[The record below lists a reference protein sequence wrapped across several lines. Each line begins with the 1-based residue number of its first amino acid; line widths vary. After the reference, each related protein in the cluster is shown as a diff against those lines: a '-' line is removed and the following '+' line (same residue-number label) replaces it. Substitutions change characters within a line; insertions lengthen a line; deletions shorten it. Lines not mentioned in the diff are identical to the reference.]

1 MTATPIPT
9 CDYTLIVYT
18 IVVHYMVLLTRY
30 ERGGGSGFNCG
41 SSVNRLS
48 GGKLPTTTVKK
59 GGTLRRSKGEVEE
72 KEEGEVPSLHLQTL

>member
-41 SSVNRLS
+41 SSVIRLS
-48 GGKLPTTTVKK
+48 GGETYPTTTVKQK
-59 GGTLRRSKGEVEE
+59 GGGTLRRSK
-72 KEEGEVPSLHLQTL
+72 EGR